1 MIAPMTPALAALLQE
16 LERFGAEH
24 DMREPAR
31 ERRMLNITAD
41 TGPFLALLVRATR
54 ATRVLEI
61 GTSNGYST
69 LWLADAARDTGGR
82 VTTVERSLAKVAMA
96 QANLERGGI
105 EGLVRVV
112 NADAGEALAG
122 LPDASFDFVFLDSD
136 RGQYVDWWAH
146 LSRVLAPGGLMVVDN
161 ATSHAAELEPLIAA
175 VDERPGFTRALVPL
189 GNGELL
195 VHRSA
200 AAQNTQRG
208 ATR

>member
-1 MIAPMTPALAALLQE
+1 MTPALAMLLEE
-16 LERFGAEH
+16 LERFGAEN
-24 DMREPAR
+24 DAREEVR

-96 QANLERGGI
+96 QANLERGGLD
-105 EGLVRVV
+105 GVVRVV
-112 NADAGEALAG
+112 NADAGDVLAG

-136 RGQYVDWWAH
+136 RGRYVEWWAH
-146 LSRVLAPGGLMVVDN
+146 LSRALAPGALMVVDN

-175 VDERPGFTRALVPL
+175 VDQRAGFTRALVPL

-200 AAQNTQRG
+200 NVKNTQPG